1 MSETNELIIEPI
13 VANIKMDRKTYMR
26 EYKRKKYAEN
36 ADLIKDKNKA
46 YYYKSKFNLPSED
59 MKKYD
64 VLLPIVYLIKNNL
77 EELKKKNPD
86 IFKEI
91 IQEYSI

>member
-1 MSETNELIIEPI
+1 MSELEPI
-13 VANIKMDRKTYMR
+13 QETNKKMDRKTYMR

-36 ADLIKDKNKA
+36 ADLILQKNKA
-46 YYYKSKFNLPSED
+46 YYYKTKFNLPCED

-64 VLLPIVYLIKNNL
+64 ILLPIVSIIKKHL

-86 IFKEI
+86 ILKEI

>member
-1 MSETNELIIEPI
+1 MSEI
-13 VANIKMDRKTYMR
+13 VAETEEKKIVDRKTYMR

-36 ADLIKDKNKA
+36 ADIIKNKNKA
-46 YYYKSKFNLPSED
+46 YYYKSKFNLPNED

-64 VLLPIVYLIKNNL
+64 ILLPVVSLIRKHL
-77 EELKKKNPD
+77 EDLKDKNPD
-86 IFKEI
+86 VFKEI

>member
-1 MSETNELIIEPI
+1 MAEVNE
-13 VANIKMDRKTYMR
+13 NILTQEENKKLDRKTYMR
-26 EYKRKKYAEN
+26 EYKRKKWAEN
-36 ADLIKDKNKA
+36 ADIIKEKNKA
-46 YYYKSKFNLPSED
+46 YDYKTKFNLPSED

-64 VLLPIVYLIKNNL
+64 ILLPVVSLIKKHL
-77 EELKKKNPD
+77 EDLKTKNPD